1 MYKRNE
7 NSVSDITVMNQVE
20 TSKTSAC
27 ILNVVEGSK
36 TSGIVIQLLLLINVN
51 KLVKT
56 QKQRE
61 LLMVSGHHKRMDGNK
76 SQ

>member
-1 MYKRNE
+1 
-7 NSVSDITVMNQVE
+7 MNQVE

-27 ILNVVEGSK
+27 ILNVVGGSK

-56 QKQRE
+56 QKQNE
-61 LLMVSGHHKRMDGNK
+61 LLMV
-76 SQ
+76 

>member
-7 NSVSDITVMNQVE
+7 NSFSDITMMNQVE
-20 TSKTSAC
+20 TSNTSSC

-61 LLMVSGHHKRMDGNK
+61 LLMV
-76 SQ
+76 

>member
-7 NSVSDITVMNQVE
+7 NSVSDITMMNQVE
-20 TSKTSAC
+20 TSKISAC
-27 ILNVVEGSK
+27 ILSVVGGSK

-61 LLMVSGHHKRMDGNK
+61 LLMV
-76 SQ
+76 

>member
-1 MYKRNE
+1 M
-7 NSVSDITVMNQVE
+7 MNQVE
-20 TSKTSAC
+20 TSNTSSC

-36 TSGIVIQLLLLINVN
+36 TSGFVIQLLLLVNVN

-61 LLMVSGHHKRMDGNK
+61 LLKVSGHHKRMDGKRITMKENALYLLFF
-76 SQ
+76 